1 MKYWIKDVAKLLG
14 MTTEGVRFFER
25 QGIVTPHRDVENN
38 YRFYDRVQLIDLEQI
53 QKYQK
58 FGFTLK
64 ESEDLLRSSEKDEI
78 SDALAAQKKKLIEEQ
93 KDVQRKTLATDEMI
107 KSIEYLKKSDL
118 RTETVEIP
126 DLSFLPL
133 EGDLAP
139 GKEEAIKA
147 EKSWNCIESA
157 KLSRVVMHSDGS
169 PCNEKGLLISKVLQ
183 NRYHFPD
190 YPYVVH
196 LPKHFSYK
204 ITINR
209 AIFDDSIYPQL
220 YSQIKDAGY
229 VPCGEMI
236 SEIQLTYT
244 ENGVRKTIENI
255 FMHVN
260 INNS

>member
-38 YRFYDRVQLIDLEQI
+38 YRFYDRVQIIDLEQI

-78 SDALAAQKKKLIEEQ
+78 SDALTAQKKKLIEEQ
-93 KDVQRKTLATDEMI
+93 KDLQRKILATDEMI

-139 GKEEAIKA
+139 EKEEAIKA
-147 EKSWNCIESA
+147 E
-157 KLSRVVMHSDGS
+157 
-169 PCNEKGLLISKVLQ
+169 
-183 NRYHFPD
+183 
-190 YPYVVH
+190 
-196 LPKHFSYK
+196 
-204 ITINR
+204 
-209 AIFDDSIYPQL
+209 
-220 YSQIKDAGY
+220 
-229 VPCGEMI
+229 
-236 SEIQLTYT
+236 
-244 ENGVRKTIENI
+244 
-255 FMHVN
+255 
-260 INNS
+260 